1 MDVFQ
6 IPVNM
11 NVKRIYITGFMTS
24 GKSTV
29 GPILA
34 NVLGFEFIDLDKEIE
49 SEENLSIVE
58 IFEKKGEDYF
68 RELETRKLTEFS
80 QRDNLIISLG
90 GGTITN
96 ERNFG
101 IIRKSGKIIYLKVAP
116 NVLYRRLKNK
126 IDRPLIRDM
135 VLNGNSE
142 KDFVEKIEELLQKR
156 SKFYEQADL
165 IVESDMQP
173 LGVTI
178 DRIAK
183 KISVLFDEKNW
194 N

>member
-1 MDVFQ
+1 MSL
-6 IPVNM
+6 
-11 NVKRIYITGFMTS
+11 KRIYITGFMTS

-49 SEENLSIVE
+49 SQENLSIVE
-58 IFEKKGEDYF
+58 IFEKKGDTSF
-68 RELETRKLTEFS
+68 HELETHVLTRFS
-80 QRDNLIISLG
+80 QKDDLVISLG

-96 ERNFG
+96 DTNFA
-101 IIRKSGKIIYLKVAP
+101 IIRKTGKIIYLKVAP
-116 NVLYRRLKNK
+116 NVLYKRLKNK

-156 SKFYEQADL
+156 SKYYERADL
-165 IVESDMQP
+165 IIESDMQP

-178 DRIAK
+178 DKIAK
-183 KISVLFDEKNW
+183 KISVLFDEKN
-194 N
+194 

>member
-1 MDVFQ
+1 MNVFQ
-6 IPVNM
+6 IPANM

-49 SEENLSIVE
+49 SEESLSIVE
-58 IFEKKGEDYF
+58 IFEKKGEEYF

-96 ERNFG
+96 DRNFG

-126 IDRPLIRDM
+126 IDRPLIREM

-142 KDFVEKIEELLQKR
+142 KEFVEKIEELLQKR
-156 SKFYEQADL
+156 SRYYEQADL

-183 KISVLFDEKNW
+183 KISVLFDEKN
-194 N
+194 

>member
-1 MDVFQ
+1 MSL
-6 IPVNM
+6 
-11 NVKRIYITGFMTS
+11 KRIYITGFMTS

-49 SEENLSIVE
+49 SQENLSIVE
-58 IFEKKGEDYF
+58 IFEKKGEAYF
-68 RELETRKLTEFS
+68 RELETHVLTRFS
-80 QRDNLIISLG
+80 QKDDLVISLG

-96 ERNFG
+96 DTNFA
-101 IIRKSGKIIYLKVAP
+101 IIRKTGKIIYLKVAP
-116 NVLYRRLKNK
+116 NVLYKRLKNK

-156 SKFYEQADL
+156 SKYYERADL
-165 IVESDMQP
+165 IIESDMQP

-178 DRIAK
+178 DKIAK
-183 KISVLFDEKNW
+183 KISVLFDEKN
-194 N
+194 